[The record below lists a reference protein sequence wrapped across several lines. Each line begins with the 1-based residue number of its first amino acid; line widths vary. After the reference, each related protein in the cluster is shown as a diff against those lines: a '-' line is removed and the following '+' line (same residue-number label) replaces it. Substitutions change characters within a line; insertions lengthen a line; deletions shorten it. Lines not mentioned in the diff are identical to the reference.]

1 MQLSGAIN
9 VATDVVLLII
19 PLPLL
24 PLLKFNRRQRSKLYQ
39 YTMFIM
45 VLTFI

>member
-9 VATDVVLLII
+9 VATDVVLLLF

-24 PLLKFNRRQRSKLYQ
+24 TLIKFNKRQRSEC
-39 YTMFIM
+39 IG
-45 VLTFI
+45 